1 MKKIRAIFT
10 LTVLILTVAAVSATG
25 ALAAE
30 GKLTLNDSYP
40 EDGSTG
46 ASIENLGVKLYF
58 DGDMSEEKAGKAN
71 GADIFQLYDSE
82 GKALP
87 TRVLYNSNEQGV
99 VLVLLD
105 TNAEDTPTVASNSE
119 YTLKI
124 SGELVDDNGNQ
135 LGQDQEI
142 TFRTLNQTTNTIIS
156 VVMMV
161 GMFAIMMI
169 ATSRAAK
176 KRVEEEKKKQDKV
189 NPYKEAKKTGKSVEE
204 IVEKDQKK
212 TAREAEK
219 AARKAAEEEEDSE
232 NFRVKR
238 RHSASEA
245 GSKYVAERRAAAE
258 EARAKAEAL
267 EAKRKAAARKKKKK

>member
-176 KRVEEEKKKQDKV
+176 KRVEEEKKQDKV

-212 TAREAEK
+212 KAREAEK